1 MPNYCLFHG
10 RIQRFRRSVV
20 TYKVIL
26 KDNEVTVNKEGIS
39 ARDNFV
45 PLSLI

>member
-1 MPNYCLFHG
+1 MPNYCPLHG
-10 RIQRFRRSVV
+10 RIQPFRRSVV
-20 TYKVIL
+20 IYKIIL
-26 KDNEVTVNKEGIS
+26 KDNEVTVNKEGIR